1 MGQSPGGDNF
11 NVYIASGEC
20 RDGACVTIRWADGGD
35 TGLMIMITL
44 RTDDGM
50 TR

>member
-11 NVYIASGEC
+11 NVYIASLS
-20 RDGACVTIRWADGGD
+20 RDGTCVTIRWADGGD